1 MLQDS
6 KRKLNGMTV
15 RRDKPQTQETE
26 LLDEK
31 TELLTGEGTLLL
43 DGAESSGSEDYMSH
57 SYSAK

>member
-1 MLQDS
+1 
-6 KRKLNGMTV
+6 MTV